1 MTTSL
6 KDMGVGRLKKLYTE
20 EIESDPTSTTS
31 GVTIV
36 SQGKIDI
43 VPNVSGG
50 NDATRTNPVPATD
63 AAGNAAAERVT
74 TNFTLAQAGVPTE
87 TRQAHTYSADAVT
100 VMSKKGLG
108 ATPTTNAAATA
119 ANVSAF
125 PTGTQ
130 SYEIS
135 FNISY
140 NGVPVSGAVTVRRLF
155 SYGTLICNWY
165 GDGKIEATAGGV
177 TLATPVNT
185 LAMAASTQKKYK
197 VTMRR
202 TYVDAPLNSL
212 STFEIFVDGVQKS
225 VSTGTGLATH
235 SLSSPALVL
244 GNDGTGYLVPLTFDD
259 VRIELGASTESN
271 MWTLA
276 TNGTA
281 TTGSAVLTYASTPTG
296 AASHTG
302 GYFQTNY
309 GNGTVTVSYY
319 SATNI
324 GRATGGYEIL
334 VTGIVK
340 PFTSLSTATGGDVG
354 TGAGAA
360 MTAPFLCGV
369 ANSTNTNANMAELL
383 TIGKDGTAGSYVSVW
398 AWRGGRLLMFTGNHY
413 TETAG
418 IVVGASEFVL
428 GVLLSSSGPVLYV
441 NGAPAT
447 MTTAGWRTITANASF
462 TGVTGVSLSATG
474 TERGIYL
481 GARSPYQTATPP
493 ATSPNPF
500 NIGFKNWR
508 VVDTLAAGGAT
519 PTMTSPQ
526 IMYTQLY
533 RYADEY
539 DSEPLMVTY
548 GFRIGD
554 DETLQI
560 VKTQGSATT
569 TTLLG
574 NPMPASDNIS
584 GTALDGNSMGTVE
597 DGTVNVVL
605 ELLNKGADPD
615 TKIVVRPTTS
625 EKTAV
630 SAQSETSQPH
640 SYSDNAVAISG
651 AKRTS
656 AASGG
661 NLWITGDTAVAG
673 SCVAVEQVKFV
684 DSSVSTSNPTLLVS
698 SAATVRVDKDLV
710 LRSTDRDGG
719 KIGTTRGD
727 LFLNPASGAV
737 KVKGTVQV
745 DGELSSANTST
756 ANVTVLDKTL
766 VLSNATT
773 TNADADGAGIVVE
786 GDGAVNG
793 KSAERSLRWRKNAG
807 QERGDETGS
816 YWHVRG
822 GRRCCRGGS
831 TRGGGRRPGPT

>member
-1 MTTSL
+1 
-6 KDMGVGRLKKLYTE
+6 
-20 EIESDPTSTTS
+20 
-31 GVTIV
+31 
-36 SQGKIDI
+36 
-43 VPNVSGG
+43 
-50 NDATRTNPVPATD
+50 
-63 AAGNAAAERVT
+63 
-74 TNFTLAQAGVPTE
+74 
-87 TRQAHTYSADAVT
+87 
-100 VMSKKGLG
+100 
-108 ATPTTNAAATA
+108 
-119 ANVSAF
+119 
-125 PTGTQ
+125 
-130 SYEIS
+130 
-135 FNISY
+135 
-140 NGVPVSGAVTVRRLF
+140 
-155 SYGTLICNWY
+155 
-165 GDGKIEATAGGV
+165 
-177 TLATPVNT
+177 
-185 LAMAASTQKKYK
+185 
-197 VTMRR
+197 
-202 TYVDAPLNSL
+202 
-212 STFEIFVDGVQKS
+212 
-225 VSTGTGLATH
+225 
-235 SLSSPALVL
+235 
-244 GNDGTGYLVPLTFDD
+244 
-259 VRIELGASTESN
+259 

-428 GVLLSSSGPVLYV
+428 GVLLSSSGPVL
-441 NGAPAT
+441 
-447 MTTAGWRTITANASF
+447 
-462 TGVTGVSLSATG
+462 
-474 TERGIYL
+474 
-481 GARSPYQTATPP
+481 
-493 ATSPNPF
+493 
-500 NIGFKNWR
+500 
-508 VVDTLAAGGAT
+508 
-519 PTMTSPQ
+519 
-526 IMYTQLY
+526 
-533 RYADEY
+533 
-539 DSEPLMVTY
+539 
-548 GFRIGD
+548 
-554 DETLQI
+554 
-560 VKTQGSATT
+560 
-569 TTLLG
+569 
-574 NPMPASDNIS
+574 
-584 GTALDGNSMGTVE
+584 
-597 DGTVNVVL
+597 
-605 ELLNKGADPD
+605 
-615 TKIVVRPTTS
+615 
-625 EKTAV
+625 
-630 SAQSETSQPH
+630 
-640 SYSDNAVAISG
+640 
-651 AKRTS
+651 
-656 AASGG
+656 
-661 NLWITGDTAVAG
+661 
-673 SCVAVEQVKFV
+673 
-684 DSSVSTSNPTLLVS
+684 
-698 SAATVRVDKDLV
+698 
-710 LRSTDRDGG
+710 TDRDGG

>member
-63 AAGNAAAERVT
+63 AAAEKVT

-100 VMSKKGLG
+100 VMSKKGL
-108 ATPTTNAAATA
+108 ARRPRRSRRACLTFTTNMIVSNGALSVNV
-119 ANVSAF
+119 ANTSAKAETPANANF

-130 SYEIS
+130 SYEITFNVS
-135 FNISY
+135 F
-140 NGVPVSGAVTVRRLF
+140 NGVPVPTPATTSRKLF
-155 SYGTLICNWY
+155 SYGVSSGVNLVCLLYN
-165 GDGKIEATAGGV
+165 DGKIDVTASGV
-177 TLATPVNT
+177 TLATAANA

-281 TTGSAVLTYASTPTG
+281 ATGTAVLTYASTPTG

-302 GYFQTNY
+302 GYFQTTY
-309 GNGTVTVSYY
+309 GYGTVTTSYY

-428 GVLLSSSGPVLYV
+428 GVLLSSSGPVLELPV
-441 NGAPAT
+441 SNGA
-447 MTTAGWRTITANASF
+447 TTEPHLW
-462 TGVTGVSLSATG
+462 
-474 TERGIYL
+474 
-481 GARSPYQTATPP
+481 
-493 ATSPNPF
+493 
-500 NIGFKNWR
+500 K
-508 VVDTLAAGGAT
+508 LAAYTGAGPYLT
-519 PTMTSPQ
+519 
-526 IMYTQLY
+526 
-533 RYADEY
+533 AD
-539 DSEPLMVTY
+539 SA
-548 GFRIGD
+548 
-554 DETLQI
+554 
-560 VKTQGSATT
+560 GSASLTY
-569 TTLLG
+569 
-574 NPMPASDNIS
+574 
-584 GTALDGNSMGTVE
+584 
-597 DGTVNVVL
+597 
-605 ELLNKGADPD
+605 
-615 TKIVVRPTTS
+615 
-625 EKTAV
+625 V
-630 SAQSETSQPH
+630 SKQ
-640 SYSDNAVAISG
+640 
-651 AKRTS
+651 
-656 AASGG
+656 
-661 NLWITGDTAVAG
+661 
-673 SCVAVEQVKFV
+673 
-684 DSSVSTSNPTLLVS
+684 
-698 SAATVRVDKDLV
+698 
-710 LRSTDRDGG
+710 
-719 KIGTTRGD
+719 
-727 LFLNPASGAV
+727 
-737 KVKGTVQV
+737 
-745 DGELSSANTST
+745 
-756 ANVTVLDKTL
+756 
-766 VLSNATT
+766 
-773 TNADADGAGIVVE
+773 
-786 GDGAVNG
+786 
-793 KSAERSLRWRKNAG
+793 
-807 QERGDETGS
+807 
-816 YWHVRG
+816 
-822 GRRCCRGGS
+822 
-831 TRGGGRRPGPT
+831 

>member
-36 SQGKIDI
+36 A
-43 VPNVSGG
+43 PTT
-50 NDATRTNPVPATD
+50 ANPT
-63 AAGNAAAERVT
+63 
-74 TNFTLAQAGVPTE
+74 GVPITF
-87 TRQAHTYSADAVT
+87 TTGKASISNGALILP
-100 VMSKKGLG
+100 GG

-259 VRIELGASTESN
+259 VRIELVSPPTNVNADGAGLVVAGDAAINSKAAERSITWKKNVAQELGDNTGSYWHIKGGQLMFSRLIDTTKRKAPGTNVLLSSLPTKGASTESN

-462 TGVTGVSLSATG
+462 TGATGVSLSATA

-481 GARSPYQTATPP
+481 GARSPYQTA
-493 ATSPNPF
+493 NPF

-508 VVDTLAAGGAT
+508 
-519 PTMTSPQ
+519 
-526 IMYTQLY
+526 
-533 RYADEY
+533 
-539 DSEPLMVTY
+539 
-548 GFRIGD
+548 
-554 DETLQI
+554 
-560 VKTQGSATT
+560 
-569 TTLLG
+569 
-574 NPMPASDNIS
+574 
-584 GTALDGNSMGTVE
+584 
-597 DGTVNVVL
+597 
-605 ELLNKGADPD
+605 GADPD

-651 AKRTS
+651 AKRT
-656 AASGG
+656 
-661 NLWITGDTAVAG
+661 
-673 SCVAVEQVKFV
+673 
-684 DSSVSTSNPTLLVS
+684 
-698 SAATVRVDKDLV
+698 
-710 LRSTDRDGG
+710 TDRDGG